1 MRRALYDAQR
11 GNSALCKNV
20 RVIAGED
27 RLRIFRFSAV
37 MPVLRETYG
46 SMYGMQK
53 TTVYLPDDVKRAL
66 THTAATRGISE
77 AELIREAIRQLTS
90 RSVPPRP
97 RLPLFKSGKP
107 RLAERVDEVM
117 TGFGER

>member
-1 MRRALYDAQR
+1 MA
-11 GNSALCKNV
+11 
-20 RVIAGED
+20 
-27 RLRIFRFSAV
+27 FSSIGTTAWK
-37 MPVLRETYG
+37 TYG

-66 THTAATRGISE
+66 SHAAATRGVSE

-90 RSVPPRP
+90 QSAARRP

-107 RLAERVDEVM
+107 RLAEQIDQALA
-117 TGFGER
+117 GFGER